1 MYVFFTKRGVKF
13 LKTYP
18 VLIITCHDNNI
29 DVRIVHRVYLYLLNC
44 PLFLTAVDDLFF
56 LTFYAFEY

>member
-56 LTFYAFEY
+56 F